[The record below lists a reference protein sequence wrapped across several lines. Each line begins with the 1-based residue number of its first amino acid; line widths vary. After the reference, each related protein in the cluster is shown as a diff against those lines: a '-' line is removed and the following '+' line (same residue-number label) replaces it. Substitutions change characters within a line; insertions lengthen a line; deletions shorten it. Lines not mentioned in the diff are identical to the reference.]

1 MQELITLQISLIK
14 QKTSLAGDWVRN
26 DQLPMGGFK
35 CFGILFAR
43 KYLLRSNTPR
53 MAARSHL
60 CGAQEGVHGAGSTP
74 TTSSCRFPRYVLFI
88 PNVPLVA
95 LKMRVQRNWSL
106 PKLSPP
112 SPSFPIR
119 SGSIKTRILGSAAHE
134 LGHLLGNPA
143 AEKGGTR
150 LRGCAPRGRPRCCRP
165 HRGRLPPLHRCR
177 RDAGL
182 GRRHHPGG
190 ERGHC
195 PSVWWEVAVGEHPQR
210 EPGVLR
216 GRRAAAG
223 STPARR
229 GRAGLVG
236 CRGSAWLC

>member
-1 MQELITLQISLIK
+1 
-14 QKTSLAGDWVRN
+14 
-26 DQLPMGGFK
+26 
-35 CFGILFAR
+35 
-43 KYLLRSNTPR
+43 
-53 MAARSHL
+53 
-60 CGAQEGVHGAGSTP
+60 
-74 TTSSCRFPRYVLFI
+74 
-88 PNVPLVA
+88 
-95 LKMRVQRNWSL
+95 MRVQRNWSL